1 MRIIIIIIILFI
13 NLKSL
18 TKANDIKDFE
28 IEGMSLGD
36 SALNF
41 FTKSEIDKSVEKM
54 PQYSNDEYKIAY
66 IQKSKKYNF
75 ENYQGI
81 TFYFKKNDKSYTIAG
96 IVASNY
102 YPYDFQN
109 CLNDLKKMR
118 KDIENSFDVLPIYE
132 GEDIL
137 EFDTFG
143 QTTMHGVVYDLAK
156 NGFSQ
161 VVCYDWSKEIS
172 KIQGRID
179 ELTLGISDKEY
190 GEWLNTNSN

>member
-1 MRIIIIIIILFI
+1 MRLVLLIIIFI
-13 NLKSL
+13 FNIHNF
-18 TKANDIKDFE
+18 TKADDIKDFE

-41 FTKSEIDKSVEKM
+41 FTKLEIDESVEKM
-54 PQYSNDEYKIAY
+54 PQYPNDEYKIAY

-75 ENYQGI
+75 KNYQGI
-81 TFYFKKNDKSYTIAG
+81 TFYFKKDDKSYIIAG

-102 YPYDFQN
+102 YPNKFEN
-109 CLNDLKKMR
+109 CLDDLKLMR
-118 KDIENSFDVLPIYE
+118 NDIENSFNVIPTYE
-132 GEDIL
+132 GVDKL
-137 EFDTFG
+137 EFDKFG
-143 QTTMHGVVYDLAK
+143 NTTMHGVVYDLAV
-156 NGFSQ
+156 NGFAQ
-161 VVCYDWSKEIS
+161 IVCYNWSKEIS